1 MRIIFYL
8 LSGICATLIG
18 WNLSQPLILDVPLLF
33 GAKSLPFYPDFIL
46 LPFVAICLNTAMV
59 TTEIYL
65 SHPTKLQANWRNLK
79 PYLKNTILFG
89 LGIGLGTA
97 ILTSLLYQTGINA
110 GFIRVIAWSLIGC
123 LIGLSEGLSWR
134 SRSIEGSTDK
144 GKSRVWKSPVFGFIA
159 GLIAA
164 IIIELIRQSMR
175 LRGFEDPVGFVIL
188 GLSLG
193 LLLSFAAAPTYQV
206 ALRAGAGFEA
216 TKSGNNNPPKLKNW
230 DGQAF
235 ERLRFVTEDE
245 NWGKIEEGLSI
256 QLPARINNKDR
267 PLIIGSSPEAH
278 IYLPNAPEQ
287 VAQLITEK
295 GKLKLRCLV
304 DQSIKI
310 QNETLSARGKAKE
323 LLHNQILTFFYK
335 DNPKKYYRFIFYD
348 RFLDPEA

>member
-18 WNLSQPLILDVPLLF
+18 WNLSQLVILDFPLLF

-46 LPFVAICLNTAMV
+46 LPLVAICLNTAMV

-65 SHPTKLQANWRNLK
+65 SHPTKLKANWRNLK

-144 GKSRVWKSPVFGFIA
+144 GKSRVWKSPLFGFIA

-164 IIIELIRQSMR
+164 IIIELIRQPIK

-216 TKSGNNNPPKLKNW
+216 TKSVNNNPPKLKNR
-230 DGQAF
+230 DGQTF
-235 ERLRFVTEDE
+235 ERLRFVTEDQTWE
-245 NWGKIEEGLSI
+245 TIEEGLSI
-256 QLPARINNKDR
+256 QLPAKISNQQ
-267 PLIIGSSPEAH
+267 PLIIGSSNDAH
-278 IYLPNAPEQ
+278 IYLPNIPEQ
-287 VAQLITEK
+287 VAQLITED

-304 DQSIKI
+304 DQSVKI
-310 QNETLSARGKAKE
+310 QNETLSARGKARE
-323 LLHNQILTFFYK
+323 LLHNQILTFFYQ
-335 DNPKKYYRFIFYD
+335 DNTKKYYRFIFYD

>member
-8 LSGICATLIG
+8 LSGVCATLVG
-18 WNLSQPLILDVPLLF
+18 WNLSQLFILDLPLLF

-46 LPFVAICLNTAMV
+46 FPFVAICLNTAMV

-65 SHPTKLQANWRNLK
+65 SHPTKLQVNWRNLK
-79 PYLKNTILFG
+79 PYLKNTILLG
-89 LGIGLGTA
+89 LGIGFGTA
-97 ILTSLLYQTGINA
+97 ILTALLYQTGMNA
-110 GFIRVIAWSLIGC
+110 GFVRVIAWSLIGC

-144 GKSRVWKSPVFGFIA
+144 GKSRLWKSPLFGFIA

-164 IIIELIRQSMR
+164 IIIEIIRQPMR
-175 LRGFEDPVGFVIL
+175 LLGFEDPVGFLIL

-216 TKSGNNNPPKLKNW
+216 TKSGNNNPPKIRYW
-230 DGQAF
+230 DGQTF
-235 ERLRFVTEDE
+235 ERLRFVTEDQTWE
-245 NWGKIEEGLSI
+245 KIEEGLSI
-256 QLPARINNKDR
+256 QLPAKINNQQ
-267 PLIIGSSPEAH
+267 PLIIGSGNDAH
-278 IYLPNAPEQ
+278 LYLPHTPKK
-287 VAQLITEK
+287 VAELITED

-304 DQSIKI
+304 DESVKI
-310 QNETLSARGKAKE
+310 QNETLSARGKAME
-323 LLHNQILTFFYK
+323 LLHNQILTFIYQ